1 MPLKS
6 QTFQQYSFLFF
17 HLLCYLDIFYLRTM
31 LVDRPA
37 LDVHELS
44 SKYRNCIELIKSL

>member
-6 QTFQQYSFLFF
+6 QTFQQYTF
-17 HLLCYLDIFYLRTM
+17 HLLCFLDIFYLRTM
-31 LVDRPA
+31 LVDRPT

-44 SKYRNCIELIKSL
+44 SKYRICIELIKSL